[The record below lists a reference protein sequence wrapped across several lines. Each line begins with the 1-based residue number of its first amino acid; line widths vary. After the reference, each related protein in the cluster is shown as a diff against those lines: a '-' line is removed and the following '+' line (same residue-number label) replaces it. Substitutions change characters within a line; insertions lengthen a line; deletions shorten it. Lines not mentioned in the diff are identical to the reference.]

1 MAGRAADYGERAN
14 LVMAARR
21 AAVAARP
28 PQAAADENYEPR
40 RERPG
45 GKREA
50 CEGAESLNI
59 C

>member
-1 MAGRAADYGERAN
+1 MPERAADYGACAN
-14 LVMAARR
+14 LVLAARR
-21 AAVAARP
+21 AAGAARP
-28 PQAAADENYEPR
+28 PQAAADENHEPR

-45 GKREA
+45 GEREA